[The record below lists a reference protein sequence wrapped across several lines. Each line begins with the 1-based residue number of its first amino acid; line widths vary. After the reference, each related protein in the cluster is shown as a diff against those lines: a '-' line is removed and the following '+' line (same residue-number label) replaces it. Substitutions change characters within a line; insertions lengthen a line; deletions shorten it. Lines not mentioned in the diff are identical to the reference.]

1 MLLILLF
8 MRLLLPYPNFTPN
21 LSSVDCLWI
30 RGGKLCVKSDTD
42 IWSMTSVPYRVFF
55 YGNKQ
60 LKKLIF
66 YPMTRALIIYPAFQ
80 LFTSQID

>member
-21 LSSVDCLWI
+21 LSSVDCLWV
-30 RGGKLCVKSDTD
+30 RGGKLCGKSDTD
-42 IWSMTSVPYRVFF
+42 IWSMTLFLIEFF
-55 YGNKQ
+55 VWQ
-60 LKKLIF
+60 QTAKKLIF